1 MSGPWYECQG
11 PSAAEVRKDVLSH
24 INIVNVNMLDPY
36 KKEKD
41 KIINDALM
49 KVIPDTRNDFGSWRG
64 YSTFGVKNDLTKEV
78 LPIIQKKYA
87 MLVLQKKFTPYV
99 IHQLYKPGGPRY
111 SQIAGSTLVGR
122 SVENPEDE
130 E

>member
-11 PSAAEVRKDVLSH
+11 PSASEVRKDVLNH
-24 INIVNVNMLDPY
+24 INIVRIGFDPD

-49 KVIPDTRNDFGSWRG
+49 KIIPDSRNDFGSWRG
-64 YSTFGVKNDLTKEV
+64 YSTFGVKFELSKEV
-78 LPIIQKKYA
+78 TALIRRNYA
-87 MLVLQKKFTPYV
+87 ILTLQKRFTPYV
-99 IHQLYKPGGPRY
+99 IHQLYKPHGLRY
-111 SQIAGSTLVGR
+111 SQIAVSTSVGK
-122 SVENPEDE
+122 SIENPEDE